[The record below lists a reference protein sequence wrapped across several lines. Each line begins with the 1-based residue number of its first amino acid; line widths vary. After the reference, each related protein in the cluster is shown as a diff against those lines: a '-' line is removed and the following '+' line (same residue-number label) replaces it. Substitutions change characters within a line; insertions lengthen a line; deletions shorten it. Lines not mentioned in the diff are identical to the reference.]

1 MMTRPFR
8 DRHVLVTG
16 AAGGL
21 GRALCHRF
29 AAAGARIGALDLH
42 PEPLQALAG
51 ELSDVATAV
60 ATANADIAEEGACR
74 RAIDALRDELG
85 PVDVLINNAGIT
97 HLRNFQ
103 GGESAAIRRVMDVN
117 FMGSVHCTD
126 AAMDDLLAG
135 RGMIITL
142 SSIAGFA
149 PLIGRSGYCASKHA
163 LHGFFNTLRLELRH
177 SGVDVML
184 VCPSFIRTGIRRD
197 FENRGPQDGNPDDG
211 RRQSLGK
218 GASPESVAE
227 LIFQAARRRKR
238 QITTGA
244 LGHLS
249 YWATRLVPRFYEAM
263 MVRRIRDE
271 P

>member
-1 MMTRPFR
+1 MKERRF
-8 DRHVLVTG
+8 DGRHVLISG

-42 PEPLQALAG
+42 PEPLQTLAD
-51 ELSDVATAV
+51 ELSDGATAV
-60 ATANADIAEEGACR
+60 ATANADIAEEATCR
-74 RAIDALRDELG
+74 RAIDALREELG

-97 HLRNFQ
+97 HIRNFQ
-103 GGESAAIRRVMDVN
+103 GGEGAAVRRVMEVN
-117 FMGSVHCTD
+117 FMGSVHCTE
-126 AAMDDLLAG
+126 AALDDLIER

-184 VCPSFIRTGIRRD
+184 VCPSFIRTGIRQN
-197 FENRGPQDGNPDDG
+197 FEDPQPVDG

-227 LIFQAARRRKR
+227 LILQAARRRKR
-238 QITTGA
+238 HITTGV

-249 YWATRLVPRFYEAM
+249 HWATRLVPRFYEAM